1 MVYPRKQTLEL
12 TFGRSIDSDH
22 NISEMVCET
31 LTVHNRVMKLMHQ
44 IKNPNSAKKKTKKTK
59 AQSFKVRSGRELSIS
74 IACLTSKKSI
84 FLSPKLSLPASTAT
98 AFVACRKLPGQSI
111 SASSSST

>member
-44 IKNPNSAKKKTKKTK
+44 IKNPNSAKKKNKKNE
-59 AQSFKVRSGRELSIS
+59 S
-74 IACLTSKKSI
+74 SK
-84 FLSPKLSLPASTAT
+84 LQ
-98 AFVACRKLPGQSI
+98 G
-111 SASSSST
+111 